1 MKRYLDEIRE
11 PIKRTKLSKD
21 IINTLIIILSGFVL
35 GIMQKWLDGSAYNE
49 LPIIFQK
56 MDIVN
61 YFGRLGIWMLL
72 GTLISVYSRSPLRAG
87 INVFLFL
94 LSMITG
100 YYLYSNYVLGFL
112 PKLYMMIWIGIAFF
126 SFFIAY
132 ICWYAKG
139 EGIISILISSVI
151 LGVLFSQAV
160 LIFQGIRITHVP
172 ELVTWLIGV
181 LILYRKPKE
190 LVLELGLSL
199 VVALIYQSFIPYF
212 G

>member
-1 MKRYLDEIRE
+1 MKVYLDKIRE
-11 PIKRTKLSKD
+11 PLKGNNLSKD
-21 IINTLIIILSGFVL
+21 IIITLAIMLTGFFL
-35 GIMQKWLDGSAYNE
+35 GLLQKWLDGGSYNNF
-49 LPIIFQK
+49 PMIIQK
-56 MDIVN
+56 LDIAN
-61 YFGRLGIWMLL
+61 YFGRLGVWILL
-72 GTLISVYSRSPLRAG
+72 GTSISVYSRSPLRAG
-87 INVFLFL
+87 NNVFLFL
-94 LSMITG
+94 LSMLTG
-100 YYLYSNYVLGFL
+100 YYLYSNYILGFL
-112 PKLYMMIWIGIAFF
+112 PVYYMRFWIVIAFS

-190 LVLELGLSL
+190 LVLEIGLSL
-199 VVALIYQSFIPYF
+199 VVALIYQRFIPYF